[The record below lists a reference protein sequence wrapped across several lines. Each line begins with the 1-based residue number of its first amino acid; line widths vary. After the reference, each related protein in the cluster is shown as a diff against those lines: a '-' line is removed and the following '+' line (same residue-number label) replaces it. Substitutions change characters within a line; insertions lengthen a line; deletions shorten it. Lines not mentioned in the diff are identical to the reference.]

1 MCMTCASQAPAA
13 AGALS
18 GMLVYGSA
26 VGAAGV
32 AFVAR
37 RRSPNSSDQTA
48 LDALAQVTTS
58 TDAPHVRNETSAG
71 ETE

>member
-37 RRSPNSSDQTA
+37 RRSRASSGHTE
-48 LDALAQVTTS
+48 LDDLAQLT
-58 TDAPHVRNETSAG
+58 APEDRASDGPPAQD
-71 ETE
+71 

>member
-32 AFVAR
+32 ALVAR
-37 RRSPNSSDQTA
+37 RRSRTSAEGSE
-48 LDALAQVTTS
+48 LDALAHLT
-58 TDAPHVRNETSAG
+58 APKDRDSDGPSAQD
-71 ETE
+71 

>member
-37 RRSPNSSDQTA
+37 RRSRTSSEHTE
-48 LDALAQVTTS
+48 LDALAQLA
-58 TDAPHVRNETSAG
+58 APKDRASDSPSAQD
-71 ETE
+71 